1 MECLAQSSSPFWV
14 GLQWS
19 VFGIVLFFILA
30 NVRFRRFQNS
40 EFLHMCCGALLA
52 VLILWR
58 IRYETDL
65 GLAFHFLGISVLV
78 LVFHWLYATVIGILA
93 CLIGPLIG
101 VGRFETIPMTAT
113 FVVLIPVAVT
123 LMFLKLERHMN
134 RRLIE
139 SQVKGGQNGNFFLFI
154 MLPGFL
160 GAGFAIGASMLAAF
174 TACWMLNDI
183 AWSSN
188 HSLLLAYL
196 PLIMLPEGIIN
207 GMLVSGFVA
216 FWPEKLNAF
225 HEEDYS

>member
-1 MECLAQSSSPFWV
+1 MECLAQSSLPFWV
-14 GLQWS
+14 GLQWLALAVI
-19 VFGIVLFFILA
+19 VFFLVA
-30 NVRFRRFQNS
+30 NVRFSRFQDS
-40 EFLHMCCGALLA
+40 QFLHMCCGALLA

-78 LVFHWLYATVIGILA
+78 LVFHWLYASVIGILA
-93 CLIGPLIG
+93 CFIGPLIG
-101 VGRFETIPMTAT
+101 VGRFETIPMTVA
-113 FVVLIPVAVT
+113 FVVLVPVAVT
-123 LMFLKLERHMN
+123 LLFLKLERHLN

-139 SQVKGGQNGNFFLFI
+139 SQVEGAQNGNFFLFI

-160 GAGFAIGASMLAAF
+160 GAGFAIGASMLTAF
-174 TACWMLNDI
+174 GACWMLSERV
-183 AWSSN
+183 WSSD
-188 HSLLLAYL
+188 HALLLSYL
-196 PLIMLPEGIIN
+196 PLIMLPEGVIN